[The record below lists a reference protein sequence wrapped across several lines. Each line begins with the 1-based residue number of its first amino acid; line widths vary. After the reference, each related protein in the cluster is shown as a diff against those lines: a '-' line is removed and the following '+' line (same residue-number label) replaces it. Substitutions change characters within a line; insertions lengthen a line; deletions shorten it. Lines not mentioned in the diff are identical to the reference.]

1 MDDARVLRRT
11 GDNVVQFASFGVV
24 AAAVLLIRHDVLSLV
39 IGLPLAV
46 LAVRTLRNGVYIGP
60 RQVVVRNTFRSDT
73 LKRADIERAVI
84 VRTGPT
90 KFPAVVIQR
99 HDGSGV
105 PVWCI
110 QSTSRSRGIR
120 STRSKGGPTG
130 LVATLQ
136 EVQRALGLLES
147 Q

>member
-11 GDNVVQFASFGVV
+11 GDNVVQFASFGLV
-24 AAAVLLIRHDVLSLV
+24 AAAFLLIRHDVLSLV
-39 IGLPLAV
+39 IGLPLGV
-46 LAVRTLRNGVYIGP
+46 LAVRTLRNGVYISP
-60 RQVVVRNTFRSDT
+60 RRVVVRNTFRSDT
-73 LKRADIERAVI
+73 LDRADIERAVI

-99 HDGSGV
+99 HDGTAV

-110 QSTSRSRGIR
+110 QSTSRSRGI
-120 STRSKGGPTG
+120 RSKGGPTG

-147 Q
+147 R